1 MLNMIYDMINK
12 YCDNDDNDDGNGDG
26 DNNDDRMVVM
36 F

>member
-1 MLNMIYDMINK
+1 MIYDMINK
-12 YCDNDDNDDGNGDG
+12 YCDNDDNDDDNGDG